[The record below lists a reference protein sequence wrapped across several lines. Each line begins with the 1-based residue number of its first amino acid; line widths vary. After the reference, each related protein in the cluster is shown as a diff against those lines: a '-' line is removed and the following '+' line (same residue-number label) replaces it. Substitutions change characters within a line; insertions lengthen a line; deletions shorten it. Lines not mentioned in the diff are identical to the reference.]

1 MTKRPALDDSS
12 PIDVSPDS
20 FERLG
25 HEMVERIVAHL
36 AGLRNVPVAPD
47 TSPATLREQLG
58 DGGMPEQ
65 GGDAGVALAEIADL
79 LLANTCLNGHPRMWG
94 YITGSPSPIG
104 ALGDLLAA
112 AANPNVAGWN
122 GAPLATEVENQT
134 VKWIGE
140 LIGFSNGC
148 GGILTSGGNAANFVG
163 FLAARRAK
171 ADWDVRAEGMAGRRM
186 TVYATTETHAWL
198 DKAADLFGLGTQAVR
213 RVDTDAGQRM
223 DVDHL
228 ARMISDDKAAGMMPF
243 LVVGSAGTTA
253 TGAVDPLPEIG
264 AFCRDNN
271 LWFHVDGC
279 YGAPAILDDNA
290 PRALA
295 GMADADS
302 LAIDAHKWLYVPLE
316 AGCTLVRD
324 GRVLTETFAT
334 NPSYY
339 AMTAGD
345 GGEPVVDYYAMG
357 LQNSRAFRALKVW
370 LTLKQMGRSGYRR
383 AIARN
388 IAQARLMFEALDA
401 ADDFETG
408 TCRLSITTFRY
419 VPTDL
424 AEGTDEAVVAGY
436 LNDLNAALMVRV
448 QRSGDLYLSN
458 AVVDGQHLLR
468 ACIVN
473 FRTTDDD
480 VKSVPERVRRLAE
493 LLDAEM
499 RVEAGI

>member
-1 MTKRPALDDSS
+1 MDDSS
-12 PIDVSPDS
+12 AIDVSPDT
-20 FERLG
+20 FQRLG
-25 HEMVERIVAHL
+25 HEVVERIATHL
-36 AGLRNVPVAPD
+36 AATRDLPVAPD
-47 TSPATLREQLG
+47 TSPGALREQLG
-58 DGGMPEQ
+58 DAGMPED
-65 GGDAGVALAEIADL
+65 GGDAAAALSGIADL
-79 LLANTCLNGHPRMWG
+79 LFANTCLNGHPRMWG

-140 LIGFSNGC
+140 LVDFSSNC
-148 GGILTSGGNAANFVG
+148 DGILTSGGNAANFVAL
-163 FLAARRAK
+163 LAARRAK

-186 TVYATTETHAWL
+186 TVYATSETHAWL

-213 RVDTDAGQRM
+213 RVDTDAGLRM
-223 DVDHL
+223 DIDHL
-228 ARMISDDKAAGMMPF
+228 ARLVGGDRTAGATPF

-253 TGAVDPLPEIG
+253 TGAVDPLPQIS
-264 AFCRDNN
+264 AFCRDND

-279 YGAPAILDDNA
+279 YGAPAILDESA
-290 PRALA
+290 PAALA

-324 GRVLTETFAT
+324 ERVLTDTFAT

-339 AMTAGD
+339 AMASSD

-357 LQNSRAFRALKVW
+357 IQNSRAFRALKVW
-370 LTLKQMGRSGYRR
+370 LTLKQMGRAGYRR
-383 AIARN
+383 AISRN
-388 IAQARLMFEALDA
+388 IAQAQLMFGALA
-401 ADDFETG
+401 EADDFEIA
-408 TCRLSITTFRY
+408 TCQLSITTFRY
-419 VPTDL
+419 VPGDL
-424 AEGTDEAVVAGY
+424 ADRRGEPAVADY
-436 LNDLNAALMVRV
+436 LYDLNAALMVRV

-458 AVVDGQHLLR
+458 AVVDGRHPLR

-480 VKSVPERVRRLAE
+480 VLSVPRRVRAIAE
-493 LLDAEM
+493 PLDQDM
-499 RVEAGI
+499 RRDRAF